1 MGKAQFLCSFSKA
14 NLVLVTMGKAQ
25 FLSCSEGLAV
35 VTHSYG
41 AYPTQDY
48 EPLSYEDH
56 GKQYEDCGR
65 SEDRGSRYEDR
76 LPILGLMVSALP
88 ILKPMKTVLS
98 SKSTR
103 ALLSVKE
110 GLTAVPPLMEIF
122 LCKNAL
128 RITPALSLL
137 EIIATGLI
145 FGIYHGLHLVCVLGL
160 LGVPKMW

>member
-1 MGKAQFLCSFSKA
+1 MRIMA
-14 NLVLVTMGKAQ
+14 NNTRIAGDPRIV
-25 FLSCSEGLAV
+25 AV
-35 VTHSYG
+35 DTRIVV
-41 AYPTQDY
+41 
-48 EPLSYEDH
+48 
-56 GKQYEDCGR
+56 
-65 SEDRGSRYEDR
+65 
-76 LPILGLMVSALP
+76 PILGLMVSALP

-160 LGVPKMW
+160 LGVPKMWSEHVLVRTRAHSSSHRNTTVVVVVVRVLLPALLCHE